1 MSSKKIS
8 TEECYVASID
18 LLGMKWIMCSD
29 KEGKNL
35 NSIRNIYKSW
45 VKIFT
50 EDYFKNIKVRF
61 FSDNVIIAIPV
72 SVSNGPDILLEGI
85 GWLCSHLLKCGYKH
99 RGAVT
104 KGAFYSDDIFV
115 WGSALVNAYLLESK
129 EAIYPRI
136 LVDKTVANEAGEHLS
151 DFLLFYDKEDDKQC
165 LNYLRSFGGN
175 SVQWVSDI
183 SSSLGRVNEEILV
196 LEKSNENGIN
206 DNILN
211 KLYWLKK
218 YEKENLKFWENR

>member
-1 MSSKKIS
+1 
-8 TEECYVASID
+8 
-18 LLGMKWIMCSD
+18 MKWIMCSD

-85 GWLCSHLLKCGYKH
+85 GWLCSHLLKCGYKP

>member
-85 GWLCSHLLKCGYKH
+85 GWLCSHLLKCGYKP

-115 WGSALVNAYLLESK
+115 W
-129 EAIYPRI
+129 
-136 LVDKTVANEAGEHLS
+136 
-151 DFLLFYDKEDDKQC
+151 
-165 LNYLRSFGGN
+165 
-175 SVQWVSDI
+175 
-183 SSSLGRVNEEILV
+183 
-196 LEKSNENGIN
+196 
-206 DNILN
+206 
-211 KLYWLKK
+211 
-218 YEKENLKFWENR
+218 

>member
-1 MSSKKIS
+1 M
-8 TEECYVASID
+8 
-18 LLGMKWIMCSD
+18 
-29 KEGKNL
+29 
-35 NSIRNIYKSW
+35 
-45 VKIFT
+45 
-50 EDYFKNIKVRF
+50 
-61 FSDNVIIAIPV
+61 
-72 SVSNGPDILLEGI
+72 
-85 GWLCSHLLKCGYKH
+85 LKCGYKP

>member
-1 MSSKKIS
+1 M
-8 TEECYVASID
+8 
-18 LLGMKWIMCSD
+18 
-29 KEGKNL
+29 

-85 GWLCSHLLKCGYKH
+85 GWLCSHLLKCGYKP

>member
-85 GWLCSHLLKCGYKH
+85 GWLCSHLLKCGYKP

-151 DFLLFYDKEDDKQC
+151 DFLLFMIK
-165 LNYLRSFGGN
+165 RM
-175 SVQWVSDI
+175 
-183 SSSLGRVNEEILV
+183 
-196 LEKSNENGIN
+196 IN
-206 DNILN
+206 NV
-211 KLYWLKK
+211 
-218 YEKENLKFWENR
+218 